1 MRRFLALCLTLPVL
15 AACAG
20 PARPPDHPAEEMAWV
35 PMRDSA
41 GAPKNLRARICRPEG
56 SAPAP
61 VAVINHGAPP
71 DAAETGHMEPTRC
84 DSGPARWFLAR
95 GYIVVFALRRGFGAS
110 TGPVAESSG
119 PCDAPDYFHAAME
132 GARDIDAVVRYAA
145 ALPFARADDIV
156 VLGQSTGGLA
166 TIAYDSMPYP
176 GVVGLISMAGGRG
189 GHAFGAPRTY
199 CHPEALVAA
208 AGKLGEMARLPMLW
222 VSAANDTYFEPGLE
236 QAMRDAFVAAGG
248 VATLAVVP
256 PFGGEGHFLF
266 YGQGGDR
273 VWGPLL
279 SRYLDERRAATASGG
294 VWSTPASP
302 SRAIAAIAG

>member
-1 MRRFLALCLTLPVL
+1 MTRILPSCLTLLVL

-20 PARPPDHPAEEMAWV
+20 PPRPPDHAAGELAWV
-35 PMRDSA
+35 PMRDAA

-56 SAPAP
+56 DAPAP

-71 DAAETGHMEPTRC
+71 DAADTGQMEPTRC

-119 PCDAPDYFHAAME
+119 PCDAPDFYRAAME

-145 ALPFARADDIV
+145 SLPFARADDIV

-208 AGKLGEMARLPMLW
+208 AGKLGAAARLPMLW

-236 QAMRDAFVAAGG
+236 EAMRDAFAASGG
-248 VATLAVVP
+248 VANLAVVP
-256 PFGGEGHFLF
+256 PFDEEGHFLF
-266 YGQGGDR
+266 YGQGGER
-273 VWGPLL
+273 VWGPLF
-279 SRYLDERRAATASGG
+279 SRYLEERLAA
-294 VWSTPASP
+294 
-302 SRAIAAIAG
+302 SRPGS